1 MGQTTHQ
8 PGVLCSKY
16 YFFIVKSCK
25 KFCKNPFNL
34 FFYFFYK
41 NGLECPKSITNY
53 EKQILGTSEA
63 WLMSCFFH
71 RPREPAYH
79 IVDCRNFTPFQ
90 FFRPSYGPAS
100 DLSFNFGSCQ
110 SQSWL
115 IQSLARSKKGRR

>member
-1 MGQTTHQ
+1 MFQ
-8 PGVLCSKY
+8 VLFLYRKILQKILQKP
-16 YFFIVKSCK
+16 FQFIL
-25 KFCKNPFNL
+25 L
-34 FFYFFYK
+34 FFFYK

-115 IQSLARSKKGRR
+115 IQSLARSKKEEDR